1 MAGRYSLRPEVTS
14 IDVLVSILARLNGRA
29 LPEANPARPAEQVKF
44 QSSPGLMAGR
54 YPELVSWYS
63 AGDVQSSPGLMAG
76 RYRDISAASVKAA
89 IVSILA
95 RLNGRALRAGENRKE
110 EEIQC
115 FNPRPA

>member
-63 AGDVQSSPGLMAG
+63 AGDV
-76 RYRDISAASVKAA
+76 
-89 IVSILA
+89 SILA
-95 RLNGRALRAGENRKE
+95 RLNGRALPGHQRGQR
-110 EEIQC
+110 QGGHS